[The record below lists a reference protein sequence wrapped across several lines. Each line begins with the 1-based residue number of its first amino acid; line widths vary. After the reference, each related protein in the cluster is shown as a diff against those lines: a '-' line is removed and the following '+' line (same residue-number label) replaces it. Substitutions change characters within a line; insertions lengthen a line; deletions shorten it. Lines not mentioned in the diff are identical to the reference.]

1 MNLWIVSIIII
12 GVLRW
17 LLPPMEI
24 FVYFKKR

>member
-1 MNLWIVSIIII
+1 MNLWIVSIII